1 MELMEKIVSLCKR
14 RGFIYPGSAIYGGLA
29 NTWDFGPL
37 GTELKNNIRD
47 LWWQRFVKS
56 RNDIYGLDGGII
68 MHPRVWEASGHLA
81 NFTDTLVECK
91 KCHKRFREDQLTAK
105 RCLECGGE
113 FTSGKKFNGMFK
125 TFVGPAESSE
135 SVAYLRPETAQ
146 AIFVNFKNIV
156 DSFHPKLPF
165 GIAQYGKSFRN
176 EVTAGNFIFRD
187 LEFEQMEIE
196 YFIDPAANWSAAFD
210 IWQKEMEE
218 WLKDLGVAASRLHIR
233 EHRDDERSHYS
244 RKTVDI
250 EYDFPFGTKELYGL
264 AYRTDY
270 DLNQHQS
277 FSGQDLGYTK
287 EDGSRVVPHVIEP
300 SFGMPRTL
308 LAVLLESYH
317 EEEVKPEDIRIV
329 LKIKPRLAPYKVAV
343 FPLLKNKPE
352 LVSKA
357 QEIYAGL
364 KKELMVTYDD
374 NGNVGKRYRR
384 QDEIGTPWC
393 VTVDYTSL
401 EDGTVTVRD
410 RDSMKQE
417 RVLSQDLTNYFKEKL
432 VR

>member
-1 MELMEKIVSLCKR
+1 
-14 RGFIYPGSAIYGGLA
+14 
-29 NTWDFGPL
+29 
-37 GTELKNNIRD
+37 
-47 LWWQRFVKS
+47 
-56 RNDIYGLDGGII
+56 
-68 MHPRVWEASGHLA
+68 
-81 NFTDTLVECK
+81 
-91 KCHKRFREDQLTAK
+91 
-105 RCLECGGE
+105 
-113 FTSGKKFNGMFK
+113 
-125 TFVGPAESSE
+125 
-135 SVAYLRPETAQ
+135 
-146 AIFVNFKNIV
+146 
-156 DSFHPKLPF
+156 
-165 GIAQYGKSFRN
+165 
-176 EVTAGNFIFRD
+176 
-187 LEFEQMEIE
+187 MEIE